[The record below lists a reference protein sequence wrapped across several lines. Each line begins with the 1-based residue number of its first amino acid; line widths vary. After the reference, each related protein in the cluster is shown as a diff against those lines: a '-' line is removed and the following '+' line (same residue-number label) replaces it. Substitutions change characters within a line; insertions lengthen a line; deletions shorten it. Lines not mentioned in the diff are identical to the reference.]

1 MGMTISCQSHFCFFI
16 PSLQSM
22 TPLSSPLIHSSAWFL
37 PIIPSSLLPSRS
49 SNDFLMSIF
58 NGLGGPCST
67 RQPFREELVRCWTTS
82 SPLLEEVC
90 VQTGNQEEA
99 LGSLL
104 GNQEVTILQIERV
117 ARSDPHMPASIPTN
131 LLVLV
136 TVKEEKAPPFL
147 AGATPS
153 HRGPE
158 GFTSSSISKRPSDFS
173 LPFDLALLIS

>member
-1 MGMTISCQSHFCFFI
+1 MDLEGPTLFGFVLLFYLTCIIFIIFSIVCYMFF
-16 PSLQSM
+16 
-22 TPLSSPLIHSSAWFL
+22 HK
-37 PIIPSSLLPSRS
+37 
-49 SNDFLMSIF
+49 
-58 NGLGGPCST
+58 PCST

-82 SPLLEEVC
+82 SPLLKEVC

-104 GNQEVTILQIERV
+104 GKQEVTILQIETV

-158 GFTSSSISKRPSDFS
+158 GFTSSSIGKRPSDLS

>member
-1 MGMTISCQSHFCFFI
+1 MEG
-16 PSLQSM
+16 
-22 TPLSSPLIHSSAWFL
+22 
-37 PIIPSSLLPSRS
+37 
-49 SNDFLMSIF
+49 
-58 NGLGGPCST
+58 T

-82 SPLLEEVC
+82 SPLLEEVY
-90 VQTGNQEEA
+90 VQTGNQDEA

-104 GNQEVTILQIERV
+104 GKQEVPIFQIETV

-153 HRGPE
+153 HGGPL
-158 GFTSSSISKRPSDFS
+158 GLHLQFYPQKAF
-173 LPFDLALLIS
+173 